1 MFSEYEQ
8 APLILVTDDDPFL
21 RSMLRNLLE
30 EQGYVVIEAVN
41 GEQAIE
47 QFKQRRPDLIL
58 LDAMMPV
65 MDGFTACR
73 AIRDI
78 DDGADTPIIMITSL
92 DDEDS
97 VDKAFSAGSLEY
109 VTKPVHW
116 AVLRHRVKVTLQAR
130 WAEVALRRSEAR
142 FRGIFEFSAM
152 GIALTDID
160 GHVQHVNPAMQKILG
175 LTEHEVHHKLFG
187 KLFYPYDTTVEK
199 EFHQQLVNN
208 KRDFYQ
214 MEKYFFRGQSLML
227 WGRITT
233 SLIKSPNEEPQF
245 IVQMVEDVT
254 ERKRAQS
261 KQRLATK
268 VFETTSDAVVITNAE
283 GKIVDVNQSFLL
295 STGYRYEEV
304 LDQNPRILK
313 SGNHDDAFYEEM
325 WVQARETGR
334 WRGEIWNKRKDGDV
348 FSTWL
353 SLSAVR
359 GEHNE
364 ITHYVA
370 VYSDIDSLQEDDER
384 MRLLTHYDSLTK
396 LPNRLLFHEQLT
408 RACRQGERVA
418 LLYLDL
424 DDFKEVNET
433 FGFDVGDDY
442 LRLIAQLLKNC
453 LREGDSIAR
462 VDGDEFVIILSSIN
476 QDYDVRLVA
485 ERIFQQLAQPIE
497 VNGREL
503 QIDANIGI
511 SFFPEIDD
519 CDEQFAIEVLVQH
532 ADMAMY
538 LAKEQGKNTYFVYTE
553 TEEILV

>member
-30 EQGYVVIEAVN
+30 EQGYSVIEAEH

-47 QFKQRRPDLIL
+47 HFKQRSPDLVL
-58 LDAMMPV
+58 LDALMPV

-73 AIRDI
+73 SIRDI
-78 DDGADTPIIMITSL
+78 DDTDIPIIMITSL

-97 VDKAFSAGSLEY
+97 VDKAFSAGAVEY

-130 WAEVALRRSEAR
+130 WAEAALRRSEAR

-152 GIALTDID
+152 GIVLTDMD

-175 LTEHEVHHKLFG
+175 LTEYELHHKLFG
-187 KLFYPYDTTVEK
+187 KLFYPYDTAVEK
-199 EFHQQLVNN
+199 EFHQQLLHN

-233 SLIKSPNEEPQF
+233 SLIKTSDEAPQF

-268 VFETTSDAVVITNAE
+268 VFETTSDSVVITNAE
-283 GKIVDVNQSFLL
+283 GKIVDVNQAFLL

-313 SGNHDDAFYEEM
+313 SGNHDNVFYEEM
-325 WVQARETGR
+325 WIHARETGR
-334 WRGEIWNKRKDGDV
+334 WRGEIWNKRKDGEL

-384 MRLLTHYDSLTK
+384 VRLLTHYDSLTK
-396 LPNRLLFHEQLT
+396 LPNRLLF
-408 RACRQGERVA
+408 
-418 LLYLDL
+418 
-424 DDFKEVNET
+424 
-433 FGFDVGDDY
+433 
-442 LRLIAQLLKNC
+442 
-453 LREGDSIAR
+453 
-462 VDGDEFVIILSSIN
+462 
-476 QDYDVRLVA
+476 
-485 ERIFQQLAQPIE
+485 
-497 VNGREL
+497 
-503 QIDANIGI
+503 
-511 SFFPEIDD
+511 
-519 CDEQFAIEVLVQH
+519 
-532 ADMAMY
+532 
-538 LAKEQGKNTYFVYTE
+538 
-553 TEEILV
+553 

>member
-30 EQGYVVIEAVN
+30 EQGYIVAEAEN
-41 GEQAIE
+41 GELAIE
-47 QFKQRRPDLIL
+47 QFKARRPDLIL

-73 AIRDI
+73 GIREV
-78 DDGADTPIIMITSL
+78 DDADTPIIMITSL

-97 VDKAFSAGSLEY
+97 VDKAFNAGALEY
-109 VTKPVHW
+109 ITKPIHW
-116 AVLRHRVKVTLQAR
+116 AVLRHRVKVTLQSR

-152 GIALTDID
+152 GIALTDME
-160 GHVQHVNPAMQKILG
+160 GHIQHVNPAMQKILD
-175 LTEHEVHHKLFG
+175 LNEYELNNKLFG
-187 KLFYPYDTTVEK
+187 KLFYPYNTAVEK
-199 EFHQQLVNN
+199 EFHHQLVNN

-233 SLIKSPNEEPQF
+233 SLIKTPHEEPQF

-254 ERKRAQS
+254 ERKRSQA
-261 KQRLATK
+261 KQRLAEK
-268 VFETTSDAVVITNAE
+268 VFETTSDGVVISNAE
-283 GKIVDVNQSFLL
+283 GKIIDVNQAFLL

-304 LDQNPRILK
+304 LDQNPRLLK
-313 SGNHDDAFYEEM
+313 SGNHDEAFYEEM
-325 WVQARETGR
+325 WTQARETGR
-334 WRGEIWNKRKDGDV
+334 WRGEIWNKRKDGEIY
-348 FSTWL
+348 STWL
-353 SLSAVR
+353 ALSAVR

-396 LPNRLLFHEQLT
+396 LPNRLLFHEKLT
-408 RACRQGERVA
+408 RACRQEERVA

-424 DDFKEVNET
+424 DDFKQINET

-462 VDGDEFVIILSSIN
+462 VDGDEFAIILSPIN

-485 ERIFQQLAQPIE
+485 ERIFQQLAQPIDI
-497 VNGREL
+497 NGREL

-511 SFFPEIDD
+511 SFFDD
-519 CDEQFAIEVLVQH
+519 CDVEVLVQH

-553 TEEILV
+553 SEEI

>member
-21 RSMLRNLLE
+21 RGMLRNLLE
-30 EQGYVVIEAVN
+30 QQGYAVVEAED
-41 GEQAIE
+41 GEQAITHF
-47 QFKQRRPDLIL
+47 QQRQPDLIL
-58 LDAMMPV
+58 LDALMPI

-73 AIRDI
+73 TIRGI
-78 DDGADTPIIMITSL
+78 DDTDTPIIMITSL

-97 VDKAFSAGSLEY
+97 VDKAFSAGAIEY
-109 VTKPVHW
+109 ITKPVHW
-116 AVLRHRVKVTLQAR
+116 AVLRHRVKATLQSR

-152 GIALTDID
+152 GIALTDMD
-160 GHVQHVNPAMQKILG
+160 GHIQHVNPALQNILG
-175 LTEHEVHHKLFG
+175 LAGYELHHKLFS
-187 KLFYPYDTTVEK
+187 KLFYPYNTAVEN
-199 EFHQQLVNN
+199 EFHQQLINS

-233 SLIKSPNEEPQF
+233 SLIKTPDEEAQF

-268 VFETTSDAVVITNAE
+268 VFETTSDGIVISNAE
-283 GKIVDVNQSFLL
+283 GKIIDVNQAFLL
-295 STGYRYEEV
+295 STGYRYKEV

-313 SGNHDDAFYEEM
+313 SGNHDEAFYEEM
-325 WVQARETGR
+325 WTHARETGR
-334 WRGEIWNKRKDGDV
+334 WRGEIWNKRKDGEIY
-348 FSTWL
+348 STWL

-370 VYSDIDSLQEDDER
+370 VYSDINSLQEDDER

-424 DDFKEVNET
+424 DDFKQVNEM

-442 LRLIAQLLKNC
+442 LRLIAQILKNC

-462 VDGDEFVIILSSIN
+462 VDGDEFAIILSPVH

-485 ERIFQQLAQPIE
+485 ERIFQQLARSIE
-497 VNGREL
+497 VNGHEL
-503 QIDANIGI
+503 QIDANIGM
-511 SFFPEIDD
+511 SFFPEIMDE

-538 LAKEQGKNTYFVYTE
+538 LAKEQGKNTYFIYTE
-553 TEEILV
+553 TEEI

>member
-8 APLILVTDDDPFL
+8 APLILVTDDDPFF

-30 EQGYVVIEAVN
+30 EQGYSVIEAEH

-47 QFKQRRPDLIL
+47 HFKQHRPDLIL
-58 LDAMMPV
+58 LDALMPV

-73 AIRDI
+73 SISHI
-78 DDGADTPIIMITSL
+78 DETDTPIIMITSL

-97 VDKAFSAGSLEY
+97 VDKAFSAGAVEY

-152 GIALTDID
+152 GIALTDME
-160 GHVQHVNPAMQKILG
+160 GHVQHVNPALQKILG
-175 LTEHEVHHKLFG
+175 LTEHELHHKLFG
-187 KLFYPYDTTVEK
+187 KLFYPYDTAVEK
-199 EFHQQLVNN
+199 EFHQQLISN

-233 SLIKSPNEEPQF
+233 SLIKSHDEKPQF
-245 IVQMVEDVT
+245 IVQMTEDVT

-268 VFETTSDAVVITNAE
+268 VFETTADGVVITNAE
-283 GKIVDVNQSFLL
+283 GKIIDVNQSFIL

-304 LDQNPRILK
+304 LDHNPRFLK
-313 SGNHDDAFYEEM
+313 SGNHDNTFYEEI
-325 WVQARETGR
+325 WTQARETGR
-334 WRGEIWNKRKDGDV
+334 WRGEIWNKRKDGEI

-424 DDFKEVNET
+424 DDFKQVNET
-433 FGFDVGDDY
+433 FGFDAGDDY
-442 LRLIAQLLKNC
+442 LRLIAQRLKNC

-462 VDGDEFVIILSSIN
+462 IDGDEFVIILAAVN

-485 ERIFQQLAQPIE
+485 ERIFQQLAQPIDI
-497 VNGREL
+497 NGQEL

-511 SFFPEIDD
+511 GFFPEMED

-553 TEEILV
+553 NEEILV